1 MALSSVDETYFAN
14 KFTRVAYRRVIK
26 LTEADGAVPTWTE
39 LLDDPGLNEE
49 IRRKL
54 RKSDIEKIKT
64 TAILNRQIRSL
75 NKYRQLRGLFQ
86 LSEDVVSNL
95 NQKSVDPETLLTE
108 IAESVVKLRQNRS
121 VDHTVINFGVGN
133 NSSELAKSLLEDSG
147 ASFIPTGFTTFDSK
161 NGGFGWGN
169 LVVLGGTTGGGKST
183 LAAQLGINWSDMGED
198 VTIVPLEMNEREM
211 TARLMANASG
221 LDVRKIMFNK
231 LSDGEKEIYW
241 KAFKRFVKSKKRSEG
256 TLRLFKPTHD
266 MTIEEI
272 LASVYPLGSRIIII
286 DYISLLKG
294 VDGDDAWQKLGA
306 VARYC
311 KIWAEANNAIVIL
324 LCQISAEGVIRYARS
339 IAEHANY
346 CVAEGTLVET
356 HNGLVTVEDL
366 APPEGRA
373 TTRKGSWVA
382 DNRVLSENKIRKST
396 AWHRN
401 GVKEVFNVRLYGGLS
416 VQVTAD
422 HKFLTLDQETLER
435 KWVKLKDLNV
445 KDYVAVNPVSESRGW
460 PRKEEPIVRVSTTH
474 HFNCKETKIP
484 ASINKEMGYLIGSL
498 LADGHVSKSAFEH
511 VTNLDEHDV
520 SNELVSCIQSLFGRG
535 HARQSVGVTKNG
547 TGIVRIKFNS
557 AKAMATIHHNLDGLT
572 GGFAK
577 KFIPSKILV
586 SPKPVVAA
594 CLRGL
599 FDGDGTVTNFVALDL
614 QNTKM
619 IQQVQLLLGRFG
631 IQSSV
636 NRSGTRVQIFKAE
649 SLRLFSKHIGFVG
662 SKKQTK
668 LDALI
673 GKAVER
679 HASADR
685 SATVPYLRGILSR
698 SRNYRYGKDPA
709 QSLLRAYKA
718 KWPTSEIQKHR
729 IRLEDKSALESVQ
742 SGLWGRVKD
751 ALSFSWSQI
760 DCIESVG
767 PKKVYDISVPETEN
781 YVANGIVVHNCWT
794 FIANQQTQEQ
804 EILNIEQLKA
814 RNGERFP
821 FTLKATMS
829 NMRVRDLEIEERDK
843 LNVNATVERSGPGK
857 KSKKLDKTNSGTD
870 VKVKPPGEYLKDLS
884 DDEED

>member
-147 ASFIPTGFTTFDSK
+147 ASFVPTGFSTFDSK

-198 VTIVPLEMNEREM
+198 VTFVPLEMNEREM

-231 LSDGEKEIYW
+231 LSDGEKEVYW

-311 KIWAEANNAIVIL
+311 KIWAEANNAIVVL

-339 IAEHANY
+339 IAEHAN
-346 CVAEGTLVET
+346 
-356 HNGLVTVEDL
+356 
-366 APPEGRA
+366 
-373 TTRKGSWVA
+373 
-382 DNRVLSENKIRKST
+382 
-396 AWHRN
+396 
-401 GVKEVFNVRLYGGLS
+401 
-416 VQVTAD
+416 
-422 HKFLTLDQETLER
+422 
-435 KWVKLKDLNV
+435 
-445 KDYVAVNPVSESRGW
+445 
-460 PRKEEPIVRVSTTH
+460 
-474 HFNCKETKIP
+474 
-484 ASINKEMGYLIGSL
+484 
-498 LADGHVSKSAFEH
+498 
-511 VTNLDEHDV
+511 
-520 SNELVSCIQSLFGRG
+520 
-535 HARQSVGVTKNG
+535 
-547 TGIVRIKFNS
+547 
-557 AKAMATIHHNLDGLT
+557 
-572 GGFAK
+572 
-577 KFIPSKILV
+577 
-586 SPKPVVAA
+586 
-594 CLRGL
+594 
-599 FDGDGTVTNFVALDL
+599 
-614 QNTKM
+614 
-619 IQQVQLLLGRFG
+619 
-631 IQSSV
+631 
-636 NRSGTRVQIFKAE
+636 
-649 SLRLFSKHIGFVG
+649 
-662 SKKQTK
+662 
-668 LDALI
+668 
-673 GKAVER
+673 
-679 HASADR
+679 
-685 SATVPYLRGILSR
+685 
-698 SRNYRYGKDPA
+698 
-709 QSLLRAYKA
+709 
-718 KWPTSEIQKHR
+718 
-729 IRLEDKSALESVQ
+729 
-742 SGLWGRVKD
+742 
-751 ALSFSWSQI
+751 
-760 DCIESVG
+760 
-767 PKKVYDISVPETEN
+767 
-781 YVANGIVVHNCWT
+781 NCWT